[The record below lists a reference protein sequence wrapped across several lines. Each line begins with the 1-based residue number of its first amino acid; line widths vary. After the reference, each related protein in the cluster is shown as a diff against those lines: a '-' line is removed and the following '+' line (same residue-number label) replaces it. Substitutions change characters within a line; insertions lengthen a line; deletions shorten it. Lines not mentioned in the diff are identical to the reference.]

1 LLNNYRIYIVKSDII
16 KLVVTYV
23 FVTVYN
29 LISTDQHY
37 PLNYSQ
43 IYNIQ
48 LFVFDNRTLT
58 EKLAL
63 PLSRTINQTRIQE
76 TLASLV
82 PFARVTV
89 KVNPADITAYPGL
102 AGIVA
107 NATTKLIDPSI
118 QRPLVYGHVV

>member
-1 LLNNYRIYIVKSDII
+1 PVRWILRLWSRLQPVRSRSA
-16 KLVVTYV
+16 LPGELFTE
-23 FVTVYN
+23 
-29 LISTDQHY
+29 L
-37 PLNYSQ
+37 
-43 IYNIQ
+43 NIQ

-76 TLASLV
+76 TMASIV

-89 KVNPADITAYPGL
+89 KVNPANITDYPGL

-118 QRPLVYGHVV
+118 QRPIVDGNLLYRWLTTNGLGHVT